1 MLIHMKAN
9 WDFFVQ
15 HVFPICTEFVLNHSF
30 SYMEIIVISELP
42 FVARLILF
50 LVNQKKLKGSR
61 LKVFKKIRRKIK
73 GI

>member
-50 LVNQKKLKGSR
+50 LVNQKKIER
-61 LKVFKKIRRKIK
+61 LQTQSIKKIT
-73 GI
+73 